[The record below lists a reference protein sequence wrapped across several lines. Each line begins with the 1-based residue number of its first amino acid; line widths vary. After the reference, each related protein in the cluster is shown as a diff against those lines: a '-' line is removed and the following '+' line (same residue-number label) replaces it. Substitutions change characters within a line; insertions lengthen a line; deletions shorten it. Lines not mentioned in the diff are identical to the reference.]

1 GLAPLIVIALLLT
14 ATTNAILRVGAVM
27 MTLSLVTITGVTVSM
42 AALALG
48 FGALFPR
55 CDTEHAAQI
64 PTGFGGFA
72 FMMTAV
78 VYLAVV
84 IGLEAW
90 PVHAFL
96 TARMQGSE
104 LQGGELLWLGVG
116 LGLAGLITLAAIV
129 LPLRVAVRRV

>member
-1 GLAPLIVIALLLT
+1 MMIALLGHDHGRDRSRWQSL
-14 ATTNAILRVGAVM
+14 AI
-27 MTLSLVTITGVTVSM
+27 
-42 AALALG
+42 G

-55 CDTEHAAQI
+55 FETENAAQI

-72 FMMTAV
+72 FMMTAI

-96 TARMQGSE
+96 TARLNGGALE
-104 LQGGELLWLGVG
+104 GGEVLRLGVG
-116 LGLAGLITLAAIV
+116 FGLAGLVTLAAIV
-129 LPLRVAVRRV
+129 LPLRAAVRRVEALAG